1 MNTTWHPITVSLSN
15 EIIKDRNSTVNN
27 LVEAED
33 FSANQL
39 VCMCK
44 KWSLGVE
51 YQWSQVR
58 TREMSTQCILNKLHH
73 RKVVGWANTYR
84 PPTNR
89 PSIAHLQ
96 CTNHPPTD
104 HLPTDYQPA
113 TYQPLTDHLPTTYQL
128 NTYRPP
134 TDHLPTDHQPTTYRP
149 LFMVQLVQYFLSVVY
164 MYLGSHWA
172 HSYGCCIKMNL
183 SQSSTLKPWYNKD
196 TNELSTVKN
205 IFTAWVFSLLLSL
218 YSILLASSRSDECCS
233 VPPMWLAVI
242 HVQALVTAY
251 IEVLN
256 TSRTV

>member
-58 TREMSTQCILNKLHH
+58 TREMSTLCILNKLHH

-84 PPTNR
+84 PPKYCPPAVYQPPTYWPPTNR
-89 PSIAHLQ
+89 LQ
-96 CTNHPPTD
+96 TR
-104 HLPTDYQPA
+104 HLPT

-134 TDHLPTDHQPTTYRP
+134 TDHLPTDHQPTTYHLP
-149 LFMVQLVQYFLSVVY
+149 ATYQPPTDHFLWCSLFNISSVWYTCILGVTELTAMVVV
-164 MYLGSHWA
+164 LKWTCLKAQHW
-172 HSYGCCIKMNL
+172 SLDITRTQMS
-183 SQSSTLKPWYNKD
+183 SQ
-196 TNELSTVKN
+196 
-205 IFTAWVFSLLLSL
+205 
-218 YSILLASSRSDECCS
+218 
-233 VPPMWLAVI
+233 
-242 HVQALVTAY
+242 Q
-251 IEVLN
+251 
-256 TSRTV
+256 